1 MNSPIPTQT
10 LIHRLILTSAAFLI
24 YADGALA
31 AGFGGDAQMQAK
43 ALLTAT
49 SGARP
54 NAVDNRITP
63 PTDGHQMFTIDAQE
77 QARQLL
83 SGTSNLARTTSRPM
97 SADSKKGTKSAVS
110 ARDNPVY
117 VDASESAR
125 RMILGIRG

>member
-10 LIHRLILTSAAFLI
+10 LIHRLILTSAALLV

-31 AGFGGDAQMQAK
+31 ADFVGDAQMQAR

-63 PTDGHQMFTIDAQE
+63 PTDGHQISNIDAQE

-83 SGTSNLARTTSRPM
+83 SGTSNVARTLVGRFRLTRRKAQNPPSLPETIQFTSM
-97 SADSKKGTKSAVS
+97 
-110 ARDNPVY
+110 
-117 VDASESAR
+117 R
-125 RMILGIRG
+125 RSPRVG